1 MRCLLLGK
9 NGQLG
14 DAFARVLPN
23 CFETIALGRN
33 ELNVLDLEKIR
44 QIIQT
49 IKPDLLINATAYT
62 AVDRAESEVD
72 LATSV
77 NALAPRVMAE
87 EMECLDGGFIHF
99 STDYVFDGFSNHPN
113 RETDTPNPINIYGA
127 SKLYGE
133 YLIQQ
138 VNRRFLI
145 FRTSWVYS
153 LTTDNFVTKV
163 LVWARNNSEI
173 KIVNDQIGNP
183 TSAIALADLVTNI
196 VSNNKENFLDYL
208 LEAKGIYHCAG
219 KGALSRYE
227 FAKEILRIAPAI
239 SNVKNVEIISVSSDE
254 FPAAAK
260 RPSNSSL
267 DLDLFEKKFL
277 ITIPNWQVDL
287 YREFGFLSDG

>member
-14 DAFARVLPN
+14 SSFASILPQY
-23 CFETIALGRN
+23 FEIVALGRN

-72 LATSV
+72 IATSV

-87 EMECLDGGFIHF
+87 EMETLDGGFIHF
-99 STDYVFDGFSNHPN
+99 STDYVFDGLSSRPN

-133 YLIQQ
+133 YLIKQ
-138 VNRRFLI
+138 VSRRFLI

-163 LVWARNNSEI
+163 LMWARNNLEI

-183 TSAIALADLVTNI
+183 TSAFMLAGLVTKI
-196 VSNNKENFLDYL
+196 VSDNKEILQDYL
-208 LEAKGIYHCAG
+208 QEAKGLYHCAG
-219 KGALSRYE
+219 KGAVSRYE
-227 FAKEILRIAPAI
+227 FAKEILRIAPPI
-239 SNVKNVEIISVSSDE
+239 SDVKNVEIISVSSNE
-254 FPAAAK
+254 FPATAK

-277 ITIPNWQVDL
+277 VTIPNWQEDL
-287 YREFGFLSDG
+287 NREFRFLPDE